1 MKLLRHVL
9 TAASLAATCFISTA
23 VAEQAYPSRPVTL
36 VVPFTPGGATDTVAR
51 IAADGLSQRL
61 GQTVIVVNKPGAGGA
76 IGIGFVAKAPAD
88 GYTLAL
94 GSIGPMAINPS
105 LYANLPYNTRRDFA
119 PIIKLA
125 DTPLVLVTRPDK
137 GPSTVDEL
145 LAAIRAKPN
154 ALNYGSAGVGNI
166 THLAAAY
173 FLNRSDASATH
184 VPYQGSA
191 PAIQDF
197 LGGQLDFMFDPLP
210 SATPYV
216 QSRRYKALAVTSAK
230 RSSVLP
236 DVPSLQELGYGPFDI
251 RSWFGIFAPAGT
263 PEAIVVKLNHGLNA
277 IFAEPAVKDKLKQL
291 GYDSEPNTSDAF
303 DSFVKEEIE
312 RWHVIVDQVGAKA
325 D

>member
-1 MKLLRHVL
+1 
-9 TAASLAATCFISTA
+9 
-23 VAEQAYPSRPVTL
+23 
-36 VVPFTPGGATDTVAR
+36 
-51 IAADGLSQRL
+51 
-61 GQTVIVVNKPGAGGA
+61 
-76 IGIGFVAKAPAD
+76 
-88 GYTLAL
+88 
-94 GSIGPMAINPS
+94 
-105 LYANLPYNTRRDFA
+105 
-119 PIIKLA
+119 
-125 DTPLVLVTRPDK
+125 
-137 GPSTVDEL
+137 
-145 LAAIRAKPN
+145 
-154 ALNYGSAGVGNI
+154 VGNI

-263 PEAIVVKLNHGLNA
+263 PEAIVVKLNHELNA
-277 IFAEPAVKDKLKQL
+277 IFAEPAVKDKLKRL